1 MKLQSKIFATALVGA
16 TLAMG
21 VLGGSA
27 SASSAYRADLSPWEQ
42 LCATSGATPAFG
54 SGGLSCYVLTSA
66 GGLDE
71 TWVERLSG
79 ICERRYQGI
88 VERTVVGNPPN
99 DTLYCWLSPSGV

>member
-1 MKLQSKIFATALVGA
+1 M
-16 TLAMG
+16 
-21 VLGGSA
+21 
-27 SASSAYRADLSPWEQ
+27 
-42 LCATSGATPAFG
+42 
-54 SGGLSCYVLTSA
+54 SCYTRTSA